1 MKRLACLAAL
11 AASFQVLDASA
22 VELSRFRTMHDT
34 DWTQAGL
41 GGMRGVGE
49 GAIELTGITGTVSA
63 AYLYWHGPTSSND
76 PASNAQVVFGDTSI
90 TGTNIG
96 TSGDNFWDAF
106 NSQAYRADVT
116 TLVTGNGSYALSGF
130 FKEHADV
137 NGASLIV
144 FFDDGNAANNRD
156 VVLLD
161 GNDANWDNPND
172 LYGWTASLPG
182 LRYIGGE
189 ASVTLHV
196 SDGQDFPDGDLVLNG
211 ATLASGAVFE
221 GNSTAFA
228 AGGVDNGR
236 LWDIA
241 TFSVTSALQAGGNAL
256 FLSHEPAN
264 DALSL
269 VVMAVDLPVGAAP
282 PVPEPSTYALMLAGI
297 LGVGWGA
304 RRQRR

>member
-1 MKRLACLAAL
+1 MGDPPTVRQDWSRTRRK
-11 AASFQVLDASA
+11 AASDSATGLPFIDEADTEACAISACISARTPSAARSGSPAACAQSDADSP
-22 VELSRFRTMHDT
+22 
-34 DWTQAGL
+34 GP
-41 GGMRGVGE
+41 MRGVGE

-130 FKEHADV
+130 LKERADI

-156 VVLLD
+156 IVLLD

-196 SDGQDFPDGDLVLNG
+196 SDGQDFPDG
-211 ATLASGAVFE
+211 S
-221 GNSTAFA
+221 
-228 AGGVDNGR
+228 
-236 LWDIA
+236 
-241 TFSVTSALQAGGNAL
+241 
-256 FLSHEPAN
+256 
-264 DALSL
+264 
-269 VVMAVDLPVGAAP
+269 
-282 PVPEPSTYALMLAGI
+282 
-297 LGVGWGA
+297 
-304 RRQRR
+304 